1 LGWPIPLTRKTELC
15 PRIKLCLEKKTMKN
29 KGRYGEFGGYYAPA
43 VLMPAL
49 EEMEAA
55 FEKYHDDE
63 QFCKDLQLLFS
74 DYGGRPTPLYYS
86 KPLSEKVAAQVY
98 LKREDLLHGGAH
110 KLNNTL
116 GQGLLAQYM
125 NKKKLI
131 AETGAG
137 QHGLATATIG
147 AKMGMEVK
155 IFMGTVDI
163 ERQMSNVQKMKLLG
177 AEVIPVTGASGT
189 LKDAINE
196 AMRYWTAHVDDTFYL
211 FGTVAG
217 PHPYPMMVRHFQ
229 QVIGDETRQQCLDKI
244 GRLPNLVTACVGGG
258 SNAIGIF
265 AAFID
270 DPEVRLVGVEA
281 AGYGLDTD
289 KHAATLQ
296 KGRVGVLHGARSYL
310 LQDENGQVYESH
322 SVSAGLDYPG
332 VGPEH
337 SFLKDIKRAEYV
349 GATDAEVLDTF
360 LFLTRAEGIFPAFES
375 AHAVAW
381 VLSQA
386 GKFKP
391 DDVIVINLSGRGDK
405 DVDAF
410 IKYRGESVK

>member
-1 LGWPIPLTRKTELC
+1 
-15 PRIKLCLEKKTMKN
+15 MKN
-29 KGRYGEFGGYYAPA
+29 KGRYGQFGGYYVPE
-43 VLMPAL
+43 VLIPAL
-49 EEMEAA
+49 EEMDEA
-55 FEKYHDDE
+55 FERFRDDE
-63 QFCKDLQLLFS
+63 GFCAELERLLT
-74 DYGGRPTPLYYS
+74 DYAGRPTPLYHS
-86 KPLSEKVAAQVY
+86 QALSEKVGAQVY

-116 GQGLLAQYM
+116 GQGLLAHYM
-125 NKKKLI
+125 GKKKLI

-147 AKMGMEVK
+147 AMMGMEVK
-155 IFMGTVDI
+155 IFMGATDI
-163 ERQMSNVQKMKLLG
+163 ERQMPNVQKMKLLG
-177 AEVIPVTGASGT
+177 AEVIPVVGASGT

-196 AMRYWTAHVDDTFYL
+196 ALRYWTAHVDDTFYL

-217 PHPYPMMVRHFQ
+217 PHPYPSMVRKFQ
-229 QVIGDETRQQCLDKI
+229 EVIGIEARGQCLEKI
-244 GRLPNLVTACVGGG
+244 GRLPDVVAACVGGG
-258 SNAIGIF
+258 SNAMGIF

-270 DPEVRLVGVEA
+270 DKDVRLVGVEA
-281 AGYGLDTD
+281 AGFGLDTD

-296 KGRVGVLHGARSYL
+296 KGSVGVLHGARSYI
-310 LQDENGQVYESH
+310 LQDDNGQVHESH

-337 SFLKDIKRAEYV
+337 SFLKDSDRAEYV
-349 GATDAEVLDTF
+349 GATDEEVLDTF
-360 LFLTRAEGIFPAFES
+360 LFMAKSEGIFPAFES

-381 VLSQA
+381 VISQA

-391 DDVIVINLSGRGDK
+391 EDIIVINLSGRGDK

-410 IKYRGESVK
+410 IRYRGETIK